1 MPVAVTVIR
10 AVERLATVVGRLGS
24 LLLIA
29 LVGTILVNIVLRY
42 AFNLGLIE
50 LEELQWHLNAVV
62 VMTALAA
69 TYGEDAHVRVDL
81 FHDGFSQRSK
91 AWIEVL
97 GTAFL
102 FLPFVVTLT
111 LHAWSMAAYS
121 WQLGEGSPMPSGL
134 PARYVVKFVMFAGF
148 ALFGLQ
154 GVAVLI
160 RSILVLA
167 TGDRRYAIGHAL
179 PETTPAGDH
188 P

>member
-10 AVERLATVVGRLGS
+10 AIERLAGVVGRLGS

-29 LVGTILVNIVLRY
+29 LIATILVNIVLRY

-50 LEELQWHLNAVV
+50 LEELQWHLNAIV
-62 VMTALAA
+62 VMVALAA
-69 TYGEDAHVRVDL
+69 TYAEDAHVRVDL
-81 FHDGFSQRSK
+81 FHDGFSQRGK
-91 AWIEVL
+91 AWVEVL

-102 FLPFVVTLT
+102 FLPFVGTLSW
-111 LHAWSMAAYS
+111 HAWSMAAYS

-154 GVAVLI
+154 GIAVLI
-160 RSILVLA
+160 RSILVLV
-167 TGDRRYAIGHAL
+167 TGDRRFAIGHAL
-179 PETTPAGDH
+179 PETPSVGVR